1 MEYLKIAAIALVV
14 ILIAKFLFHLN
25 GKKLLSLI
33 VNRKLVT
40 FLYLFV
46 ALDLFAMAYNNEQL
60 YHRKNVTKA
69 YIVAGIILLLYSIL
83 SFIGVL

>member
-33 VNRKLVT
+33 VNAVVGLIVLWLINLTGLITLPINIITCLLVGV
-40 FLYLFV
+40 FGVPGVILLILLV
-46 ALDLFAMAYNNEQL
+46 L
-60 YHRKNVTKA
+60 V
-69 YIVAGIILLLYSIL
+69 GII
-83 SFIGVL
+83 

>member
-33 VNRKLVT
+33 VNAIVGLIVLWLINLTGLITLPINIITCLLVGV
-40 FLYLFV
+40 FGLPGVILLILLV
-46 ALDLFAMAYNNEQL
+46 LL
-60 YHRKNVTKA
+60 
-69 YIVAGIILLLYSIL
+69 GII
-83 SFIGVL
+83 